1 MFHKST
7 PPADFVK
14 FNGELKLYRE
24 VLLFCFPRG
33 ASGCL
38 RERIAHPYGTIDQQL
53 IVVKVGD
60 TLYRYSPKK
69 LDNKIS
75 QVQLALT
82 IGKKLRSSKRQR
94 IVEMFTNRFLA
105 QKISD

>member
-1 MFHKST
+1 MPMIFKST
-7 PPADFVK
+7 LSSDFVK

-33 ASGCL
+33 TSGCL
-38 RERIAHPYGTIDQQL
+38 RERIAHPFGTIDQQL

-69 LDNKIS
+69 LDTKIS

-82 IGKKLRSSKRQR
+82 IGKKLRLSKRQR
-94 IVEMFTNRFLA
+94 ILTAIESSLA
-105 QKISD
+105 ALF

>member
-1 MFHKST
+1 MFNNST

-33 ASGCL
+33 ANGCL

-94 IVEMFTNRFLA
+94 ILEMFTNRFLA
-105 QKISD
+105 QKISP

>member
-1 MFHKST
+1 MFHNST

-14 FNGELKLYRE
+14 FTGELKLYRE

-33 ASGCL
+33 AHGCL

-94 IVEMFTNRFLA
+94 ILEMFTSRFLA
-105 QKISD
+105 QKISQ

>member
-1 MFHKST
+1 MFNNST

-33 ASGCL
+33 ANGCL

-94 IVEMFTNRFLA
+94 ILEMFTNRFLA
-105 QKISD
+105 QKISS